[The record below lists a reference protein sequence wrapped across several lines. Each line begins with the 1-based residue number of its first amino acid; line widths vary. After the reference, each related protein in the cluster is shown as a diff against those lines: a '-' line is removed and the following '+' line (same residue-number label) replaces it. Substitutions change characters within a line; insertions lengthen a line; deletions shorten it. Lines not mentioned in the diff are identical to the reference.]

1 MSASKILLIVVGIV
15 AVVALIAG
23 VGIAG
28 SYNSLVAADQT
39 AQMAWGN
46 VQSTYQ
52 RRWDLIDNLVATVKG
67 AANFEQGTLVAV
79 TEARAKVGQI
89 SPEAGKD
96 ITNDPAALQRF
107 QQATA
112 GLDSAL
118 SRLLVVVE
126 KYPELKATQAF
137 RDLQSQIEGT
147 ENRINVERVRYNEA
161 ASAFNTRRDTFPT
174 VLVAGLLG
182 FPPKTYFQAETGAEK
197 APEVKF

>member
-1 MSASKILLIVVGIV
+1 LSASKILLIVVGIV

-46 VQSTYQ
+46 VQSAYQ

-67 AANFEQGTLVAV
+67 AANFEQSTLVAV

-89 SPEAGKD
+89 SPQAGQD

-161 ASAFNTRRDTFPT
+161 AQTFNTRRDTFPT

-182 FPPKTYFQAETGAEK
+182 FPSKTYFQAETGAEK

>member
-1 MSASKILLIVVGIV
+1 LSASKILLIVVGII

-28 SYNSLVAADQT
+28 SYNSLVSADQQ
-39 AQMAWGN
+39 AQMEWGN
-46 VQSTYQ
+46 VQSAYQ

-89 SPEAGKD
+89 SPQAGQD

-182 FPPKTYFQAETGAEK
+182 FPPKTYFEAETGAEK